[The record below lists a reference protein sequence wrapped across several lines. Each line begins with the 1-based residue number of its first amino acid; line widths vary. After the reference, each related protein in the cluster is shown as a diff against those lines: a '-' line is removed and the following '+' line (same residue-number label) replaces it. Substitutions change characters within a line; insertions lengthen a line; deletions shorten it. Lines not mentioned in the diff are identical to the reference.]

1 MKSWYCR
8 KKLLEKTTVKT
19 GIKYDIIVEKQTGI
33 EK

>member
-1 MKSWYCR
+1 MFFKHA
-8 KKLLEKTTVKT
+8 LEKTTVKT